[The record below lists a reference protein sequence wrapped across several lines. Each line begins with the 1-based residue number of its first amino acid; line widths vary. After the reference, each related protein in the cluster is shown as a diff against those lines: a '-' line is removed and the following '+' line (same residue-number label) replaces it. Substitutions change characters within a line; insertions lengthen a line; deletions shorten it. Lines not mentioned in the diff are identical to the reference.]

1 MMIALIALP
10 VHYIKL
16 KIMVYAKTVLLLVK
30 FQMKTASPAWL
41 VYQAN
46 SYKMAPH
53 VKTVLILERFQ
64 QWTGLVA
71 WSVNLMQSLM
81 LECVKSALSPVKFQI
96 MTALIALPVH

>member
-1 MMIALIALP
+1 
-10 VHYIKL
+10 
-16 KIMVYAKTVLLLVK
+16 MVFAKTVLLLVK
-30 FQMKTASPAWL
+30 FPMKTASPAWL

-53 VKTVLILERFQ
+53 VKTVLIQERFQ

-81 LECVKSALSPVKFQI
+81 LECVKCALSLVKFQI